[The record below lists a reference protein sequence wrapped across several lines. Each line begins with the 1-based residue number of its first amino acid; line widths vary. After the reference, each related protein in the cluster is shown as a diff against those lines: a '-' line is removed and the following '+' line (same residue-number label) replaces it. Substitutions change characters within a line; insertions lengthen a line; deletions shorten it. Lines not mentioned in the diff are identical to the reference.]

1 MAKTRI
7 LFLSEENES
16 ISFLEDVLS
25 SVQGY
30 ETRLCSESERAVE
43 EFRRFSPE
51 ITVVNLDREFSDS
64 LLHELRDISPA
75 ARFLGFGIQI
85 SNISKSRSELFN
97 TLLTRDALRLR
108 FMTEVSMLK
117 QQSDLLSHINA
128 ALKKIVGHSS
138 QVKNLYNSIFK
149 AIRSKGATV
158 LIQGES
164 GVGKELVAKAIAS
177 VSNHLISVNCS
188 AISESL
194 FESELFGHARGAFTG
209 AITERKGLFEVASG
223 GVLYLDEVGDI
234 PLPMQ
239 AKLLRALQEGEIRP
253 VGSSETK
260 KVKVQIVAA
269 TNHDL
274 QKEAENGTFR
284 KDLFYRLNVI
294 PIYVPTL
301 RERKE
306 DIPELVEHFIQEFA
320 LYPDA
325 KPKISEETMQALIRY
340 DWPGNI
346 RELENAIHR
355 AIVLM
360 NGNELSIENIFP
372 AKENQKS
379 APLIPSHHW
388 EGIRYSEFQEL
399 QKQEEREFIIAKIRE
414 NKGSIK
420 KTAESFGMQRPALYA
435 RASRVGLDLKTLP
448 KIK

>member
-25 SVQGY
+25 SVDGY
-30 ETRLCSESERAVE
+30 ETLLCSNSSEAHDV
-43 EFRRFSPE
+43 FRRFLPE
-51 ITVVNLDREFSDS
+51 ITVVNLDRHFSDT
-64 LLHELRDISPA
+64 LLHSLRDISPA
-75 ARFLGFGIQI
+75 ARFLGFGTQI
-85 SNISKSRSELFN
+85 SNPSAFCQDFFSKIFSVDE
-97 TLLTRDALRLR
+97 LRLR
-108 FMTEVSMLK
+108 FMTEVSKLK
-117 QQSDLLSHINA
+117 KQSALLSNING
-128 ALKKIVGHSS
+128 ALKKIVGHSD
-138 QVKNLYNSIFK
+138 QVKKLYGAIFK

-177 VSNHLISVNCS
+177 VSNHLITVNCS

-194 FESELFGHARGAFTG
+194 FESELFGHTRGAFTG
-209 AITERKGLFEVASG
+209 AITERKGLFEAANG

-239 AKLLRALQEGEIRP
+239 AKLLRSLQEGEIRP

-260 KVKVQIVAA
+260 KIKVQIVAA
-269 TNHDL
+269 TNHNL
-274 QKEAENGTFR
+274 QKDAKEGFFR
-284 KDLFYRLNVI
+284 KDLYYRLNVI

-306 DIPELVEHFIQEFA
+306 DIPELVEHFIREFA
-320 LYPDA
+320 LNKDF
-325 KPKISEETMQALIRY
+325 KPKISDETMQALIRY

-360 NGNELSIENIFP
+360 NGDEITIEDIFP
-372 AKENQKS
+372 ANELQVPALE
-379 APLIPSHHW
+379 APKRDW
-388 EGIRYSEFQEL
+388 TGIRYPEFQEL
-399 QKQEEREFIIAKIRE
+399 QKKEEREFIIAKIQE
-414 NKGSIK
+414 NGGSVT

-435 RASRVGLDLKTLP
+435 RAYRVGLDLKTVH
-448 KIK
+448 KSK

>member
-25 SVQGY
+25 SVNGY
-30 ETRLCSESERAVE
+30 ETRLCAEAEKAVDA
-43 EFRRFSPE
+43 FRHFSPE
-51 ITVVNLDREFSDS
+51 ITVVNLDRDFSDS
-64 LLHELRDISPA
+64 LLHTLRDISPA
-75 ARFLGFGIQI
+75 ARFLGFGIHVA
-85 SNISKSRSELFN
+85 NLPKSRSEIFN
-97 TLLTRDALRLR
+97 TLLSRDALRLR

-117 QQSDLLSHINA
+117 QQSDLLSQINA
-128 ALKKIVGHSS
+128 ALKKIVGKSP
-138 QVKNLYNSIFK
+138 QVKALYDSIFK

-188 AISESL
+188 AISENL

-209 AITERKGLFEVASG
+209 AITERKGLFEAANG

-234 PLPMQ
+234 PLAMQ

-274 QKEAENGTFR
+274 QKESEKGTFR

-320 LYPDA
+320 LFPDF
-325 KPKISEETMQALIRY
+325 KPEISPETMQALIRY

-360 NGNELSIENIFP
+360 NGNELTIENIFP
-372 AKENQKS
+372 AKENLSKVPQV
-379 APLIPSHHW
+379 AHRDW
-388 EGIRYSEFQEL
+388 TGIHYAEFQEL
-399 QKQEEREFIIAKIRE
+399 QKQEERDYIIAKIHE
-414 NKGSIK
+414 NDGSIK

-435 RASRVGLDLKTLP
+435 RAARIGLDLKTLH
-448 KIK
+448 

>member
-25 SVQGY
+25 SVDGY
-30 ETRLCSESERAVE
+30 DTRLCSEAEKAVE

-51 ITVVNLDREFSDS
+51 ITVVNLDRDFSDS
-64 LLHELRDISPA
+64 LLHALRDISPA
-75 ARFLGFGIQI
+75 ARFLGFGIQVA
-85 SNISKSRSELFN
+85 NISKSRSELFN
-97 TLLTRDALRLR
+97 TLLSRDALRLR
-108 FMTEVSMLK
+108 FMTEVSTLR
-117 QQSDLLSHINA
+117 QQSDLLLHINA

-138 QVKNLYNSIFK
+138 QIKALYDSIFK

-177 VSNHLISVNCS
+177 VSNHLISLNCS
-188 AISESL
+188 AISENL

-209 AITERKGLFEVASG
+209 AITERKGLFEAANG

-239 AKLLRALQEGEIRP
+239 AKLLRTLQEGEIRP

-260 KVKVQIVAA
+260 KVKVQIIAA

-274 QKEAENGTFR
+274 QKETEQGSFR

-320 LYPDA
+320 LFPNF
-325 KPKISEETMQALIRY
+325 KPEISPETMQALIRY

-360 NGNELSIENIFP
+360 NGNELTIENIFP
-372 AKENQKS
+372 AKENLKKVQS
-379 APLIPSHHW
+379 VPSHHW

-399 QKQEEREFIIAKIRE
+399 QKQEEREFIIAKIQE
-414 NKGSIK
+414 NKGSVK

-435 RASRVGLDLKTLP
+435 RASRVGLDLKTLH
-448 KIK
+448 

>member
-253 VGSSETK
+253 VGSSETRSKSKLLRQPTTIFK
-260 KVKVQIVAA
+260 K
-269 TNHDL
+269 
-274 QKEAENGTFR
+274 
-284 KDLFYRLNVI
+284 
-294 PIYVPTL
+294 
-301 RERKE
+301 
-306 DIPELVEHFIQEFA
+306 
-320 LYPDA
+320 
-325 KPKISEETMQALIRY
+325 KPRT
-340 DWPGNI
+340 
-346 RELENAIHR
+346 
-355 AIVLM
+355 
-360 NGNELSIENIFP
+360 ELSARTF
-372 AKENQKS
+372 
-379 APLIPSHHW
+379 
-388 EGIRYSEFQEL
+388 F
-399 QKQEEREFIIAKIRE
+399 
-414 NKGSIK
+414 
-420 KTAESFGMQRPALYA
+420 TA
-435 RASRVGLDLKTLP
+435 
-448 KIK
+448 

>member
-209 AITERKGLFEVASG
+209 AITERKGLFEVANG

-234 PLPMQ
+234 PL
-239 AKLLRALQEGEIRP
+239 P

-379 APLIPSHHW
+379 APLILSHHW

-414 NKGSIK
+414 NNGSIK

>member
-30 ETRLCSESERAVE
+30 ETRLCSEAEKALD

-51 ITVVNLDREFSDS
+51 ITVVNLDRNFPDN
-64 LLHELRDISPA
+64 LLHTLRDISPA
-75 ARFLGFGIQI
+75 ARFLGFGIQVA
-85 SNISKSRSELFN
+85 NISKARSEIFN
-97 TLLTRDALRLR
+97 TLLSHEALRLR
-108 FMTEVSMLK
+108 FMTEISTLK
-117 QQSDLLSHINA
+117 QQSDLLFHINA
-128 ALKKIVGHSS
+128 ALKKIIGHSP
-138 QVKNLYNSIFK
+138 QVKALYDSIFK

-177 VSNHLISVNCS
+177 VSNRLISVNCS
-188 AISESL
+188 AISENL

-209 AITERKGLFEVASG
+209 AITERKGLFEVAND

-260 KVKVQIVAA
+260 KVKVQIIAA

-274 QKEAENGTFR
+274 QKETEEGTFR

-320 LYPDA
+320 LYPGM
-325 KPKISEETMQALIRY
+325 KPVISEETMQTLIRY

-360 NGNELSIENIFP
+360 NGNELSVENIFP
-372 AKENQKS
+372 AKENLKNVPQVS
-379 APLIPSHHW
+379 SRHW
-388 EGIRYSEFQEL
+388 EGVRYSEFQEL
-399 QKQEEREFIIAKIRE
+399 QKQEERDFIIAKIRE
-414 NKGSIK
+414 NSGSIK

-435 RASRVGLDLKTLP
+435 RASRVGLDLKSLH
-448 KIK
+448 KA

>member
-239 AKLLRALQEGEIRP
+239 TKLLRALQEGEIRP

-320 LYPDA
+320 LYPDE

-414 NKGSIK
+414 NNGSIK